1 QSRASEVNRA
11 LAQAGI
17 YASGIDT
24 GSDLEALFLELTGGE
39 PAGEGRALFFGAA
52 GAGPT
57 GAGAGAAGAAGAG
70 PAGASPAAS
79 GPEVKR

>member
-1 QSRASEVNRA
+1 VAPPGEGGWLSVKVDPSRASEVNRA

-24 GSDLEALFLELTGGE
+24 GSDLEGLFLGLTGGE

-57 GAGAGAAGAAGAG
+57 ARV
-70 PAGASPAAS
+70 
-79 GPEVKR
+79 PEDKR